1 MMLTGRVL
9 DAATAVQAGLVQYL
23 VPEGEANSK
32 AQELAAKMSSMAPLT
47 VLGVLHALPRIQD
60 MSEADGLFVESLMAA
75 LAQSGAEAAERLADF
90 VEKRAAK
97 VTSPA
102 ESSIAVS
109 QGAASGIAAAADT
122 DEAAARLIALASLGN

>member
-23 VPEGEANSK
+23 VPEGEAKSK

-75 LAQSGAEAAERLADF
+75 LAQSGAETAARLADF
-90 VEKRAAK
+90 VGKRAAK

-102 ESSIAVS
+102 ESLIAVS
-109 QGAASGIAAAADT
+109 QSAASGIAAAADT
-122 DEAAARLIALASLGN
+122 DEAAAVQRP